1 MCVCVCVGQRFVATA
16 AEECRPSGVDQLI
29 RQLNDLGILSRA
41 SGTHGRE
48 REANPQQLSSSSLAS
63 SLTRFVCRVS
73 SGV

>member
-1 MCVCVCVGQRFVATA
+1 MCVGQRFVATA

-48 REANPQQLSSSSLAS
+48 RERQTHNN
-63 SLTRFVCRVS
+63 CRVARWLAR
-73 SGV
+73 

>member
-1 MCVCVCVGQRFVATA
+1 MCVCVGQRCVATA

-48 REANPQQLSSSSLAS
+48 RERERERQNHNN
-63 SLTRFVCRVS
+63 CRVARS
-73 SGV
+73 LVR

>member
-1 MCVCVCVGQRFVATA
+1 MCVGQRFVATA

-48 REANPQQLSSSSLAS
+48 REREANPQQLSRSSLAS
-63 SLTRFVCRVS
+63 SLKRFV
-73 SGV
+73 